1 MESTQELRH
10 WGIKGQRWG
19 VRRYQNPDGSL
30 TEAGKKRYYYQN
42 PDGSLTE
49 AGKKDYMKAA
59 KKGKLDVSKLSDND
73 LNMINSRFA
82 REKTFKQNVSDY
94 EKSTFKYRL
103 KEAALARIKG
113 SGGGGGGGKGKGGGS
128 GIAKMLAMPIKKA
141 LTDAFTE
148 PKGGK
153 GKNKGGDDEDEER
166 REARDYKRWKKHGR
180 RFTDHFVSDLKDEQV
195 SKALRNEDVDRGR
208 FYLGHKKGKMS
219 VDDSVGRL
227 GVTDATRNGTD
238 YMQRRLEERRAAR
251 EAAKDPALKAQRREE
266 NRQRQ
271 EAAARRKEREL
282 EERMK
287 KSGLILGHNAFV
299 VRRDSSDELYH
310 WGIKGQKWGIRRFEN
325 PDGTLT
331 EEGKARYHSKD
342 SQKKLA
348 KDVKKA
354 VDSSNPLYNSHAKKV
369 VNSPQV
375 KDALAKVKDLNDA
388 VKKASQEYT
397 QMESDWYNR
406 KNPKM
411 YDKYTRK
418 YAEESSKKYGD
429 GTKEDIEN
437 RLWPIRNDDL
447 DNYDSFRMYLDDNPK
462 EKAKHDAAYKKYN
475 DAIQKEQAA
484 VKRYASEWLG
494 DYGNEQIKARQNKW
508 NNYSYTVSDRLA
520 SMMSLKLTGFY
531 KW

>member
-10 WGIKGQRWG
+10 WGIKGQKWG
-19 VRRYQNPDGSL
+19 IRRYQNPDGTL

-59 KKGKLDVSKLSDND
+59 KKGKLDVSKLSDAD

-94 EKSTFKYRL
+94 EKSTFTYRL

-113 SGGGGGGGKGKGGGS
+113 SGGGGGGKGKGGGS

-141 LTDAFTE
+141 FTDAFTE
-148 PKGGK
+148 SKGGK

-166 REARDYKRWKKHGR
+166 REARDYRRWKKHGR
-180 RFTDHFVSDLKDEQV
+180 RFTDHYVSELKDEQV
-195 SKALRNEDVDRGR
+195 MKALRDKDVDRGR
-208 FYLGHKKGKMS
+208 LYLGHKKGKMD

-271 EAAARRKEREL
+271 EAAARRREREL
-282 EERMK
+282 EERAK
-287 KSGLILGHNAFV
+287 KSGIIIGHSAFV

-310 WGIKGQKWGIRRFEN
+310 YGIKGQKWGVRRYQN

-331 EEGKARYHSKD
+331 EAGKARIAKTAGSGYLNPSYADRKSGKADNRSSVSEKYSKEYWKHVEAGMD
-342 SQKKLA
+342 ENSPSEEGRKLWNKFKTEYA
-348 KDVKKA
+348 SATLKDLKMDDTPQSRKEVKKILA
-354 VDSSNPLYNSHAKKV
+354 QIDPSYLYSHG
-369 VNSPQV
+369 N
-375 KDALAKVKDLNDA
+375 N
-388 VKKASQEYT
+388 ETNY
-397 QMESDWYNR
+397 E
-406 KNPKM
+406 
-411 YDKYTRK
+411 KYWER
-418 YAEESSKKYGD
+418 
-429 GTKEDIEN
+429 EN
-437 RLWPIRNDDL
+437 RRDEKFAARRKQIEH
-447 DNYDSFRMYLDDNPK
+447 PK
-462 EKAKHDAAYKKYN
+462 REKVTKTAKNAAN
-475 DAIQKEQAA
+475 A
-484 VKRYASEWLG
+484 V
-494 DYGNEQIKARQNKW
+494 IKAAPII
-508 NNYSYTVSDRLA
+508 SAIT
-520 SMMSLKLTGFY
+520 
-531 KW
+531 

>member
-19 VRRYQNPDGSL
+19 IRRYQNPDGSL

-59 KKGKLDVSKLSDND
+59 KKGKLDVSKLSDAD

-141 LTDAFTE
+141 FTDAFTE
-148 PKGGK
+148 QKGGK

-166 REARDYKRWKKHGR
+166 REARDYRRWKKHGR
-180 RFTDHFVSDLKDEQV
+180 RFTDHYVSELKDEQV
-195 SKALRNEDVDRGR
+195 SKALRYKDVDRGR
-208 FYLGHKKGKMS
+208 LYLGHKKGKMD

-251 EAAKDPALKAQRREE
+251 EAAKDPELKAQRREE

-271 EAAARRKEREL
+271 EAAARRREREL
-282 EERMK
+282 EERAK
-287 KSGLILGHNAFV
+287 KSGIIIGHSAFV
-299 VRRDSSDELYH
+299 VRRNSSDELYH
-310 WGIKGQKWGIRRFEN
+310 WGIHRFEN
-325 PDGTLT
+325 EDGLKVQ
-331 EEGKARYHSKD
+331 EG
-342 SQKKLA
+342 
-348 KDVKKA
+348 
-354 VDSSNPLYNSHAKKV
+354 
-369 VNSPQV
+369 
-375 KDALAKVKDLNDA
+375 
-388 VKKASQEYT
+388 
-397 QMESDWYNR
+397 
-406 KNPKM
+406 
-411 YDKYTRK
+411 
-418 YAEESSKKYGD
+418 
-429 GTKEDIEN
+429 
-437 RLWPIRNDDL
+437 
-447 DNYDSFRMYLDDNPK
+447 
-462 EKAKHDAAYKKYN
+462 
-475 DAIQKEQAA
+475 
-484 VKRYASEWLG
+484 
-494 DYGNEQIKARQNKW
+494 
-508 NNYSYTVSDRLA
+508 
-520 SMMSLKLTGFY
+520 
-531 KW
+531 

>member
-19 VRRYQNPDGSL
+19 IRRYQNPDGTL

-59 KKGKLDVSKLSDND
+59 KKGKLDVSKLSDAD

-94 EKSTFKYRL
+94 EKSTFTYRL

-141 LTDAFTE
+141 FTDAFTE
-148 PKGGK
+148 QKGGK

-166 REARDYKRWKKHGR
+166 REARDYRRWKKHGR
-180 RFTDHFVSDLKDEQV
+180 RFTDHYVSDLKDEQV
-195 SKALRNEDVDRGR
+195 TKALRDKDVDRGR
-208 FYLGHKKGKMS
+208 LYLGHKKGKMG

-271 EAAARRKEREL
+271 EAAARRREREL
-282 EERMK
+282 EERAK
-287 KSGLILGHNAFV
+287 KSGIIIGHSAIV
-299 VRRDSSDELYH
+299 IRRNSSDELYH
-310 WGIKGQKWGIRRFEN
+310 WGIKGQKWGVRRFEN
-325 PDGTLT
+325 ADGTLT
-331 EEGKARYHSKD
+331 PEGRERYGSGNGQSYIGGANRAKRETAMIDKETDPKKKSDAMQKMLDDLYEDRTERYEKYSKGEEIEKSDKTEYLDEASSWLMDKIIKESGDWYWNEPVSDANKKISKD
-342 SQKKLA
+342 I
-348 KDVKKA
+348 D
-354 VDSSNPLYNSHAKKV
+354 
-369 VNSPQV
+369 
-375 KDALAKVKDLNDA
+375 DLNDNIEKEY
-388 VKKASQEYT
+388 VKSTGKNWYGGFL
-397 QMESDWYNR
+397 SDKER
-406 KNPKM
+406 
-411 YDKYTRK
+411 
-418 YAEESSKKYGD
+418 KKY
-429 GTKEDIEN
+429 
-437 RLWPIRNDDL
+437 P
-447 DNYDSFRMYLDDNPK
+447 
-462 EKAKHDAAYKKYN
+462 
-475 DAIQKEQAA
+475 AI
-484 VKRYASEWLG
+484 SEMVDKMQQL
-494 DYGNEQIKARQNKW
+494 QN
-508 NNYSYTVSDRLA
+508 DRLGVVLIDIGMKDTPDNRA
-520 SMMSLKLTGFY
+520 KIRDY
-531 KW
+531 VYWD